1 MFDCII
7 VGAGPAGGA
16 AAYHLAKRG
25 RSVLLLEK
33 DTLPRKKPCGG
44 GVSPAVAEW
53 FDFDFTPAIS
63 KTITTIRYTWK
74 LDDPVESEIEVPMWM
89 VRREI
94 FDQFLVQQ
102 AQTQGAQLQDN
113 TEVKSIQFK
122 SDHWQVNTNT
132 EPVTGRYLIAADGAK
147 GPMAGL
153 LGLKQSKLRS
163 SLSMELASG
172 QDLLPTFEFGM
183 VKNGNIWGFPKAD
196 GYSLS
201 IATFIGGDPKDLKKD
216 LLDYTNQAGL
226 GTNHPIAE
234 FPLCLWDGDKTLH
247 TQNALLAG
255 EAASLVDPLSAE
267 GIRPSILSGVKAA
280 EAIDQAL
287 GGAGNALENYTQVMK
302 DEWGSDMVWASRLA
316 GAFYRFPKVGY
327 KAGVKLPSATK
338 VMSQILTGERRYG
351 DIANK
356 AIRKLMPF

>member
-25 RSVLLLEK
+25 RSVLILEK
-33 DTLPRKKPCGG
+33 DPLPRKKPCGG
-44 GVSPAVAEW
+44 GVSPAIAKW

-63 KTITTIRYTWK
+63 TTVKTIRYTWK
-74 LDDPVESEIEVPMWM
+74 LGDPVESEIEVPMWM
-89 VRREI
+89 VRREV

-102 AQTQGAQLQDN
+102 AQSQGAQLQDN
-113 TEVKSIQFK
+113 TEVKGIEFK
-122 SDHWQVNTNT
+122 SDHWQVNTNG

-147 GPMAGL
+147 GPMAGFL
-153 LGLKQSKLRS
+153 KLKQSKRRS
-163 SLSMELASG
+163 SLSMELPSG
-172 QDLLPTFEFGM
+172 QDLLPTFEFGI

-196 GYSLS
+196 GYSLN
-201 IATFIGGDPKDLKKD
+201 IATFIGGDPKDLSKD
-216 LLDYTNQAGL
+216 LQNYVTQAGF
-226 GTNHPIAE
+226 GGGQPMVE

-255 EAASLVDPLSAE
+255 EAASLVDPLSGE

-287 GGAGNALENYTQVMK
+287 GGVGNALETYTQVMK
-302 DEWGSDMVWASRLA
+302 DEWGSDMVWAGRLA
-316 GAFYRFPKVGY
+316 GAFYRFPGVGY
-327 KAGVKLPSATK
+327 KAGVKLPIATK
-338 VMSQILTGERRYG
+338 IMSQILTGERRYG
-351 DIANK
+351 DITGK
-356 AIRKLMPF
+356 AIKKLMPF